1 MHLAKVLFNAL
12 PVQLAAIL
20 AKKEPPVASCV
31 VLELTASL
39 PVFRVV
45 YLVLLEVIQAFQDV
59 QPVRSVLRVPI
70 QTLRQ
75 VLAVRNVT
83 LEPTR
88 MPMVRQ
94 YVCNALLASVPP
106 SLAKSAANSVP

>member
-1 MHLAKVLFNAL
+1 VPALALSVLRALRVLWLAVLHAAIVQWVLMHLAKVLFNAL

-45 YLVLLEVIQAFQDV
+45 YLVLLEVIQAFQV
-59 QPVRSVLRVPI
+59 YFLQFATVLI
-70 QTLRQ
+70 
-75 VLAVRNVT
+75 VT
-83 LEPTR
+83 T
-88 MPMVRQ
+88 
-94 YVCNALLASVPP
+94 YCKKLLYIYIC
-106 SLAKSAANSVP
+106 